1 MSPGKQT
8 QPGGTDRTGHAWA
21 WWGLAVFLALAWTPL
36 LILVPDA
43 AIEVLRHGAG
53 SLVLPGPR
61 TSWLLL
67 QSLAYAAAVAGAAAI
82 MGLAAAAGLCRR
94 GAPPAWTLMAL
105 PALALIPPT
114 IQALGWMQCGLLAQE
129 LARASGMRLATPTGW
144 GMAWWSQTMGLLPVT
159 TGCALIGLLAL
170 DGRLLEAAKVQS
182 DDAQVFWRVVFPL
195 ALPMVL
201 AGAALAF
208 LQAFLD
214 HGLPVLFG
222 CNVYAMEVFAEFA
235 ATRSAGRAMLLAL
248 PMAPFAVLAVLL
260 GLRSLH
266 GAGRI
271 AGLRGRRIA
280 PLPLSPRLRRL
291 AAGPGMALLAVQ
303 ALIPAL
309 VLVASPGAWT
319 RLPETFVVAAPDM
332 VFTFATALAA
342 AAVALPLGLATAWL
356 LDANSGRRPP
366 NALWLAVFLPLAAPA
381 PLIGVGL
388 ATLSGHAPW
397 SFLADAGLMPL
408 LAGLARFLPLAVV
421 VIQARLRELGPS
433 LFEAARM
440 FGPPGP
446 RFALRILFPL
456 SAGGCLA
463 ASGLVLA
470 LCVNELGASV
480 VVCPPGLEPLAIRI
494 FNYLHYGALDT
505 AAGLCL
511 MTAALTVGAGLAGA
525 LAWRRLGFDAGMAGP
540 GDEEEP

>member
-1 MSPGKQT
+1 MFPIKQT
-8 QPGGTDRTGHAWA
+8 QPGGSDRTGLAWA
-21 WWGLAVFLALAWTPL
+21 WWGVAVFLVLAWAPL

-43 AIEVLRHGAG
+43 AIEVSRHGAAR
-53 SLVLPGPR
+53 LVLPGAR
-61 TSWLLL
+61 TAWLLL
-67 QSLAYAAAVAGAAAI
+67 QSLVYAAAVAGTAAI

-94 GAPPAWTLMAL
+94 GAPPTWTFMTL

-129 LARASGMRLATPTGW
+129 LARAIGMRLTTPTGW
-144 GMAWWSQTMGLLPVT
+144 GMAWWSQTMALLPVT

-182 DDAQVFWRVVFPL
+182 DDGQVFWRVVFPL

-214 HGLPVLFG
+214 HGLPALFS
-222 CNVYAMEVFAEFA
+222 CNVYAMEIFAEFA
-235 ATRSAGRAMLLAL
+235 ATRSAGRAMLTAL
-248 PMAPFAVLAVLL
+248 PMVPFAVLAVLL
-260 GLRSLH
+260 GLRSLRR
-266 GAGRI
+266 AGRI
-271 AGLRGRRIA
+271 TGPPGHRIA
-280 PLPLSPRLRRL
+280 PLPLSPHLDRL
-291 AAGPGMALLAVQ
+291 AAGPGLALLAIQ

-309 VLVASPGAWT
+309 ILVASPGAWT
-319 RLPETFVVAAPDM
+319 RLPETFAVAAPDM

-342 AAVALPLGLATAWL
+342 AAAALPLGLATAWL
-356 LDANSGRRPP
+356 LDASSGRRPP
-366 NALWLAVFLPLAAPA
+366 SALWLAVFLPLAAPA
-381 PLIGVGL
+381 PLTGVGL
-388 ATLSGHAPW
+388 ASLSGHAPW

-446 RFALRILFPL
+446 RFALRILYPL
-456 SAGGCLA
+456 TAGGCLA

-470 LCVNELGASV
+470 LCVNELGASI
-480 VVCPPGLEPLAIRI
+480 VVCPPGLEPLSIRI

-511 MTAALTVGAGLAGA
+511 LTAAATVGAGLAGA
-525 LAWRRLGFDAGMAGP
+525 LAWRRLRFAAAMAGP
-540 GDEEEP
+540 GDGEEA